1 MPPRRYPETERP
13 ASEASGWPEGSP
25 PGIAAAPASFYS
37 KQANWGTTGALWIKS
52 AFPKI
57 YFRGGAQAE
66 RRGRRALSTPE
77 PEPDNAGAGSRI
89 FRIVMRRLSIPE
101 WRVFSLGS
109 SAATAGDKTAMEDD
123 TMGAIKEL
131 RDITE
136 NDVKEAKTA
145 TKSTPVKMIHRDRKR
160 LSLLGGQGEAGPRE
174 YMFEAIDDFI
184 RGLYAAVV
192 SDKMA
197 NDKEFQGNTELHAF
211 AELCRRNG
219 IE

>member
-13 ASEASGWPEGSP
+13 ASGWPEGSP
-25 PGIAAAPASFYS
+25 PGIAATPVSFYS
-37 KQANWGTTGALWIKS
+37 QQASWGTTGASWIKS

-101 WRVFSLGS
+101 EWRVFLGS

-123 TMGAIKEL
+123 TMGAIKKL

-136 NDVKEAKTA
+136 NDVKEAWSALRERKPLIFHTA
-145 TKSTPVKMIHRDRKR
+145 TNAP
-160 LSLLGGQGEAGPRE
+160 
-174 YMFEAIDDFI
+174 
-184 RGLYAAVV
+184 
-192 SDKMA
+192 
-197 NDKEFQGNTELHAF
+197 N
-211 AELCRRNG
+211 
-219 IE
+219 